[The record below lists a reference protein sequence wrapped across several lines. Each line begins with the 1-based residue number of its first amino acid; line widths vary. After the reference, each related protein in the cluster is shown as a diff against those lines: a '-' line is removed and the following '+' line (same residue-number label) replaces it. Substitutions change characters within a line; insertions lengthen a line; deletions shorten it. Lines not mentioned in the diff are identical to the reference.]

1 MPEYVKKELDR
12 LQNYK
17 PKRRQYD
24 PHFWT
29 VPDYGKIL
37 QTEPYTDERDILD
50 NKGTKKIQSIIDT
63 MLYYVW

>member
-17 PKRRQYD
+17 PKRPQYA

-29 VPDYGKIL
+29 VPDYGKRL